1 MKQAFAV
8 PVYLEWQRR
17 IPPPSDRQGAP
28 PPHRLSEA
36 P

>member
-1 MKQAFAV
+1 MKQAFAA
-8 PVYLEWQRR
+8 PVCLERQRR
-17 IPPPSDRQGAP
+17 IPPPSDRQGAL